1 MGKIVFHPWIGSL
14 YGKIGPRLLLVGES
28 HYGEPEEEPTH
39 ATVTV
44 VEKWQTREW
53 NIRYLTTA
61 ACLLTGLPSWEI
73 DRRTALEH
81 IAFYNFVQI
90 SMPLLEIR
98 PTESQFRASWDA
110 FREVLDLLSP
120 THILATGQ
128 KLLWEN
134 MPPFDRGESR
144 FCVGDREMEVGEYT
158 TPAGFALA
166 SVIPHLSRYFS
177 ASNWRPAV
185 QAFLAL
191 DKLPQQ

>member
-1 MGKIVFHPWIGSL
+1 MAKIVFRPWVGSL
-14 YGKIGPRLLLVGES
+14 YGKTGRRLLLVGES
-28 HYGEPEEEPTH
+28 HYGEPDEEPNQ

-44 VEKWQTREW
+44 VRKWQAEEW

-61 ACLLTGLPSWEI
+61 ACLLTGLPSWKI
-73 DRRTALEH
+73 DRRTALED

-98 PTESQFRASWDA
+98 PTEAQVRGSWDP
-110 FREVLDLLSP
+110 FREVLDVLSP
-120 THILATGQ
+120 THILATGR

-144 FCVGDREMEVGEYT
+144 FSVGDKEMEVGEYT
-158 TPAGFALA
+158 TPNGFALA
-166 SVIPHLSRYFS
+166 SVVPHLSRGFS
-177 ASNWRPAV
+177 APNWRPAV

-191 DKLPQQ
+191 DKLP